1 MNKLVHHGIQL
12 QIQMDSHEVYIK
24 SKIETYM
31 IWGNIILDLEKP
43 ITISGPIEVE
53 FSGTCLTLWPQGV
66 GRRGDLTHNRQL
78 HSVQL
83 SVLPP
88 ASQSKLEAGRYHL
101 PFEFPIPNT
110 LPPTVELNNGT
121 IAYKIT
127 AKLRRTGALFNSITT
142 SVPIFLIRYP
152 ELSPLDM
159 RYVSAHRKIEGVEC
173 DFAFD
178 CPAAILGDH
187 LGIDLNITAQDPQ
200 RPIKIKSVLFHVTE
214 TRLVRVQE
222 EGVQQTD
229 HSIAVLKWAYHH
241 VNADK
246 PFTEDQ
252 YMNLKD
258 LDWDLSTP
266 LQGRFV
272 FPVPTCQFVLKPT
285 VKSRD
290 IVITHWAKL
299 TVKVEKDG
307 VMHEALLE
315 SPFEILCCRLAPIL
329 TESPPQY
336 EECAK
341 AEVAVSYEYN
351 AHACPCMRKD
361 NDQSKRGK
369 TTIMRLLPRYQF
381 SEATLYR

>member
-1 MNKLVHHGIQL
+1 VF
-12 QIQMDSHEVYIK
+12 V
-24 SKIETYM
+24 
-31 IWGNIILDLEKP
+31 
-43 ITISGPIEVE
+43 
-53 FSGTCLTLWPQGV
+53 FSLICKGV
-66 GRRGDLTHNRQL
+66 GRRVDLTHNRQL

-121 IAYKIT
+121 ITYKIT

-200 RPIKIKSVLFHVTE
+200 CPIKIKSVLFNVTE

-229 HSIAVLKWAYHH
+229 HNIAVLKWAYHH
-241 VNADK
+241 INADK
-246 PFTEDQ
+246 PFTEGQ

-307 VMHEALLE
+307 IMHEALLE

-369 TTIMRLLPRYQF
+369 TTIMRLLPRYQL